1 MAANVPRNHRNGVV
15 FLRPPPPLYNLP
27 LIPVVDTSFCS
38 LNPSFYFHVLYNQP
52 PPVVLA
58 PCGFRC
64 PPLWFPMEDVSSS
77 CISLLKFMHN
87 EGLLPSAEE
96 EEKRRNV
103 ISSLKEIVSKWAKR
117 VAWQRRLSREQIAET
132 SATILT
138 YGSYGLGVYG
148 PESDIDAVCVGPF
161 FATMADDFF
170 IVLRN
175 MLKSRPEVSDI
186 HCVKDAKV
194 PLMRFQFNGISVDLP
209 YAQLKLLAIPD
220 NLDVLNPFF
229 LKNIDETSWKSLSG
243 VLANQQILQLV
254 PNLENFQSML
264 RCVKLWAKRRG
275 VYGNLNGFLGG
286 IHIAILAAFICQNHP
301 SASISMLLSTFFS
314 TFATWPWPTPVILQ
328 VGTTS
333 LDRNVNESRSF
344 MPICL
349 PYGQNGYCHSNIT
362 KSTFYKIRAEF
373 LRGHGL
379 TKDVLKP
386 DFVWKS
392 VFDPFPYTKKYSRF
406 VKVFL
411 AASHQDELAD
421 WVGWV
426 KSRLRCLLLKLELLQ
441 GFCDPCPIEYVDT
454 TDTSKPSVAFY
465 WGLNPTRSKF
475 KDIEAAEVN
484 FLTNICNGYHDT
496 PRKMSLSII
505 HASELPTNYAHNK
518 SGQEKKGMKACWK
531 IVDNN
536 DKARVPAYSRHLP
549 GYLVGYEATNGDAKC
564 LGNEL
569 GLGQYC

>member
-1 MAANVPRNHRNGVV
+1 MAENAPRSNENDVI
-15 FLRPPPPLYNLP
+15 LRPPLYP
-27 LIPVVDTSFCS
+27 FFVPVDRSFGV
-38 LNPSFYFHVLYNQP
+38 LNPRFQFHHRPGVFPYNQP
-52 PPVVLA
+52 PPVLLLPA
-58 PCGFRC
+58 PTPVVVSHSGCGWSPF
-64 PPLWFPMEDVSSS
+64 LFPMEAESSS
-77 CISLLKFMHN
+77 ISLLKLMDN

-103 ISSLKEIVSKWAKR
+103 ILSLTKIVATWAKK
-117 VAWQRRLSREQIAET
+117 VAWQRQLRREQIGAT

-148 PESDIDAVCVGPF
+148 PESDIDALCVGPF

-175 MLKSRPEVSDI
+175 MFKSRPEVSDI

-194 PLMRFQFNGISVDLP
+194 PLMRFKFDGISVDLP
-209 YAQLKLLAIPD
+209 YAQLKLLTIPD

-229 LKNIDETSWKSLSG
+229 LNNIDETSWKSLSG
-243 VLANQQILQLV
+243 VRANQQILQLV

-301 SASISMLLSTFFS
+301 NANISILLSIFFS
-314 TFATWPWPTPVILQ
+314 TFATWPWPTPVMLQ
-328 VGTTS
+328 VGTIS
-333 LDRNVNESRSF
+333 LARNVNEPRSF

-349 PYGQNGYCHSNIT
+349 PCSQNEYCHSNIT
-362 KSTFYKIRAEF
+362 RSTFYKIRAEL

-386 DFVWKS
+386 DFDWKS
-392 VFDPFPYTKKYSRF
+392 VFEPFPYTKKYSRF
-406 VKVFL
+406 VKVYL
-411 AASHQDELAD
+411 AASDQDELGD

-426 KSRLRCLLLKLELLQ
+426 KSRFRSLLLKLELVQ
-441 GFCDPCPIEYVDT
+441 GFCDPCPREYVDT
-454 TDTSKPSVAFY
+454 ETSQPNVVFY
-465 WGLNPTRSKF
+465 WGLNPSRGNF
-475 KDIEAAEVN
+475 KDIESVEED
-484 FLTNICNGYHDT
+484 FLKNICRDYYGI

-505 HASELPTNYAHNK
+505 LASKLPINYAQNK
-518 SGQEKKGMKACWK
+518 SGKEKKSMKACWK
-531 IVDNN
+531 IVD
-536 DKARVPAYSRHLP
+536 KPRVPAYSRHLP
-549 GYLVGYEATNGDAKC
+549 DYLVGYVADTNGDTKSHGDGHC
-564 LGNEL
+564 
-569 GLGQYC
+569 